1 MTENSVQIGSDG
13 TTTTLDKRLY
23 CSLIGHSNVYEQD
36 LELKNS
42 FTAETTGAGTVK
54 YVYKGEDLGLDDEG
68 NALGVKKLYVDPNPN
83 VVLGLKNSTSNGN
96 YRDSA
101 NGYSWQYTVT
111 HPNGT
116 KEYKYIQAGVA
127 SAGVD
132 QTISVKLTNSG
143 DPAVNDGL
151 ASALIA
157 GVLEVQFPSWVNDG
171 LTSDAIMNPQPGTT
185 ILDDYYQLQKGRKE
199 GFVSSE
205 LRIPD
210 DPAKTGAIRSVII
223 EGYKYDTSNNLV
235 RNGKRII
242 SGQDLANLKDQ
253 NGDYVIDKKVWET
266 PSTTAGDGQDT
277 ILLPAKFTVIFEN
290 FHGDVDD
297 ANPVNVELKGA
308 ASYGGEYRFEAS
320 FHTEE
325 KRPQDVT
332 DRVPKNDDGT
342 DRIRK
347 AGEYYAEAKDVFCAV
362 LKSANNAY
370 LVADSYYKAY
380 QDVAD
385 RAKLMGYDQH
395 DQTI

>member
-1 MTENSVQIGSDG
+1 M
-13 TTTTLDKRLY
+13 
-23 CSLIGHSNVYEQD
+23 
-36 LELKNS
+36 
-42 FTAETTGAGTVK
+42 
-54 YVYKGEDLGLDDEG
+54 
-68 NALGVKKLYVDPNPN
+68 KKLYVDPNPN

-101 NGYSWQYTVT
+101 NGYSWQYAVT

-127 SAGVD
+127 SAGVE

-223 EGYKYDTSNNLV
+223 EGYKYDSSNKLV

-253 NGDYVIDKKVWET
+253 NGDYVIDRRRICGRLRQPQPEMVRI
-266 PSTTAGDGQDT
+266 PFC
-277 ILLPAKFTVIFEN
+277 LPAKFTVIFEN

-325 KRPQDVT
+325 KRPPGCN
-332 DRVPKNDDGT
+332 RSC
-342 DRIRK
+342 
-347 AGEYYAEAKDVFCAV
+347 AEE
-362 LKSANNAY
+362 
-370 LVADSYYKAY
+370 
-380 QDVAD
+380 
-385 RAKLMGYDQH
+385 R
-395 DQTI
+395 